1 MISGLQQQLSGLVQ
15 AARHRLAGTARWRL
29 LTVAAAV
36 VLAIGIALLPAP
48 AGVPAKAMTALGLT
62 TATVLLWAT
71 VAVPQPY
78 TAIAFLMAVLA
89 TGAGSPATIASG
101 FGSSTLLLVF
111 GGLLIGLAAERSG
124 FGRFIAQRFFGRFRS
139 SYGQLALGVIV
150 GTTILSF
157 FVPANMGRLA
167 ITIPVIMALAA
178 EVGYPRGSPG
188 QIGLVLIGV
197 VGNFTVALAILPA
210 NLLNIMVVGTGE
222 ALYGVHVSYLEYL
235 ILCAPVLGFV
245 KAVLVWWTVTRM
257 YAAPAPVMES
267 TAPATLGP
275 EATRVAAILAVT
287 IALWST
293 DVVHGIRPG
302 QVALIAGAACL
313 LPGIGVLKLAD
324 AFDARKV
331 LILVWVGTVLTLSA
345 VLTESGASQLL
356 SGLLT
361 SLAGVSGQPPIYG
374 HLAIT
379 ALTAALTS
387 VATIGGAVPVMV
399 AAAGDIAK
407 ATGLPLLPAI
417 LSVTSG
423 MSVLAF
429 PFVAAPLA
437 VGLTM
442 GQVSAGEATR
452 FMLRLAGLSVLIVV
466 PLNALWWRI
475 LGFVP

>member
-1 MISGLQQQLSGLVQ
+1 MSSGLQQK
-15 AARHRLAGTARWRL
+15 LAGQLRSAGQKLAGVAQWRL
-29 LTVAAAV
+29 LTVAAAA
-36 VLAIGIALLPAP
+36 VLAVSIALLPAP
-48 AGVPAKAMTALGLT
+48 ADVPAKAMTALGLT
-62 TATVLLWAT
+62 AATVLLWAT

-78 TAIAFLMAVLA
+78 TAIAFLIAILV
-89 TGAGSPATIASG
+89 TGAGSPSTIASG

-167 ITIPVIMALAA
+167 ITVPVIMALATG
-178 EVGYPRGSPG
+178 VGYPRGSPG

-222 ALYGVHVSYLEYL
+222 ALYGVRISYLEYL
-235 ILCAPVLGFV
+235 ILCAPVLGLV

-257 YAAPAPVMES
+257 YPAPAPAIDAGA
-267 TAPATLGP
+267 TAALGP
-275 EATRVAAILAVT
+275 DARRVAAILAVT

-293 DVVHGIRPG
+293 DMIHGVRPG
-302 QVALIAGAACL
+302 LVAMLAGAACL

-324 AFDARKV
+324 ALDARKV

-345 VLTESGASQLL
+345 VLTESGASRLL

-361 SLAGVSGQPPIYG
+361 SLAGASDQPPIYG

-399 AAAGDIAK
+399 AAAGDIA
-407 ATGLPLLPAI
+407 ATTGLPLLPAV

-442 GQVSAGEATR
+442 GHVSAAEATR
-452 FMLRLAGLSVLIVV
+452 FMVRLAGLTVLIVV
-466 PLNALWWRI
+466 PLNALWWRV